1 MVVVEHTNTIT
12 DTKHFRPTPWAGEVP
27 MKRFTFSIGFFL
39 LFVSI
44 PFSLLAQEKEV
55 TLEEVVVTATR
66 DVEEIR
72 KIPANVTVISREEI
86 ERSYTQTTVDLLR
99 NEVGVIVN
107 DLRGTGKSVF
117 MDIRGFG
124 EIGPLNTLVL
134 VDGRR
139 VNEIDLSGVDWTQIP
154 LDQIERIEIIR
165 GSGSV
170 LYGDNAAAGVINI
183 ITKRPQKP
191 LSFEAGVTGGSY
203 HYNNETASVSGKW
216 GSFSGILNAGYKA
229 TEGYRDNGFL
239 RAKDVGGRLIYDVN
253 DRLSF
258 NLSGNFHKDDTG
270 LPGNLTKEQIH
281 TLGRRATDAPDDR
294 AETDDMYGALGMR
307 ARLGDPGRIEAE
319 FSYRHRE
326 VSTFFFDTFSQ
337 PSFDDRRNL
346 TAWGFTPRYFLETPV
361 WNHANKLTLGVDLYK
376 SDSVIFSNSAF
387 SDPAQNRTEAAKKS
401 TGVYLLDE
409 FSILENFILSLGYRH
424 EWVTYDLSQETPDSK
439 DKLKDNEAAWNA
451 GLDYFYDR
459 KSSLFLS
466 VKRSFRFPVTDE
478 LIEFIF
484 DPVNFF
490 QVTEVRLNPAIK
502 PQTGHQYE
510 AGIRHA
516 FTDRIEA
523 NATLFRIDTEDEIFF
538 NPVTFSNENYPRTR
552 RLGAEVGAT
561 FKPFQWLGLWGN
573 YSYTRSRLR
582 KGPFS
587 GNDIPFVPRHKA
599 SAGAD
604 IHLGKGFLFDARA
617 NFVGSRHLISDFE
630 NAVDRLDKYYTVDT
644 RLSYAY
650 KGLKAFVGINNLF
663 NRKYAEFGS
672 FVGGTQFF
680 SPSPE
685 RNYMAGVSY
694 TF

>member
-1 MVVVEHTNTIT
+1 
-12 DTKHFRPTPWAGEVP
+12 
-27 MKRFTFSIGFFL
+27 MKNSFNIILCLVLL
-39 LFVSI
+39 LFI
-44 PFSLLAQEKEV
+44 PFTPLAQEKEV
-55 TLEEVVVTATR
+55 TLEEVVVTGTR
-66 DVEEIR
+66 DVQEIR
-72 KIPANVTVISREEI
+72 KIPANVTVITRQEI
-86 ERSYTQTTVDLLR
+86 ERSYAGTTVDLLR
-99 NEVGVIVN
+99 SQTGVVVN

-124 EIGPLNTLVL
+124 EIGPLNVLVL

-139 VNEIDLSGVDWTQIP
+139 VNEIDLSGVDWSQIP
-154 LDQIERIEIIR
+154 LEQIERIEILR

-191 LSFEAGVTGGSY
+191 LSLEAGISGGSY
-203 HYNNETASVSGKW
+203 HYNSENASVSGKW
-216 GSFSGILNAGYKA
+216 GPFSAILNAGYKA

-239 RAKDVGGRLIYDVN
+239 RAKDAGGRLIYDVD

-270 LPGNLTKEQIH
+270 LPGNLTREQIH
-281 TLGRRATDAPDDR
+281 TLGRQATDAPLDR
-294 AETDDMYGALGMR
+294 AETDDMYGAVGMK

-319 FSYRHRE
+319 ISYRHRE
-326 VSTFFFDTFSQ
+326 VSTFFFDPLSQ

-346 TAWGFTPRYFLETPV
+346 TTWGFTPRYFFERPV
-361 WNHANKLTLGVDLYK
+361 WNHANKLTLGIDFYK

-387 SDPAQNRTEAAKKS
+387 SDPPQNQSEVAKKS

-424 EWVTYDLSQETPDSK
+424 EWVTFDLSQETPDSK
-439 DKLKDNEAAWNA
+439 DKSRDNKAAWNA
-451 GLDYFYDR
+451 GLDYFYDK
-459 KSSLFLS
+459 KSSAFLS

-490 QVTEVRLNPAIK
+490 QVTEVRLNPSIK
-502 PQTGHQYE
+502 TQTGLHYE

-516 FTDRIEA
+516 FTDQTEG
-523 NATLFRIDTEDEIFF
+523 NVTFFQIDTEDEIFY
-538 NPVTFSNENYPRTR
+538 NPVTFRNENYPETR
-552 RLGAEVGAT
+552 RQGVEAGAT
-561 FKPFQWLGLWGN
+561 FRPFQRLSLWGN
-573 YSYTRSRLR
+573 YSYMRPRLR
-582 KGPFS
+582 KGLFS

-599 SAGAD
+599 ATGAD
-604 IHLGKGFLFDARA
+604 IHLGKGFVFNTRF
-617 NFVGSRHLISDFE
+617 NFIASRYLISDFE
-630 NAVDRLDKYYTVDT
+630 NSTDKLDKFYTVDA
-644 RLSYAY
+644 RFSYAY
-650 KGLKAFVGINNLF
+650 KGVKAFVGVNNLF
-663 NRKYAEFGS
+663 NRKYYEFGS

-685 RNYMAGVSY
+685 RNWLAGVSY

>member
-1 MVVVEHTNTIT
+1 
-12 DTKHFRPTPWAGEVP
+12 
-27 MKRFTFSIGFFL
+27 MKRLISIFSSIFFIL
-39 LFVSI
+39 SPFYLFAQ
-44 PFSLLAQEKEV
+44 AQEKEI
-55 TLEEVVVTATR
+55 TLEPVVVTATR

-72 KIPANVTVISREEI
+72 KIPANVTIINREEI
-86 ERSYTQTTVDLLR
+86 ERSYAQTTVDLLR
-99 NEVGVIVN
+99 NEAGVVVS

-139 VNEIDLSGVDWTQIP
+139 VNEIDLSGVDWSQIP
-154 LDQIERIEIIR
+154 LEQIERIEILR

-191 LSFEAGVTGGSY
+191 LSFETGISGGSY
-203 HYNNETASVSGKW
+203 HYNDETASVSGKW
-216 GSFSGILNAGYKA
+216 GPFSAILNSGYKA

-239 RAKDVGGRLIYDVN
+239 RAKDAGGRLIYDVD

-258 NLSGNFHKDDTG
+258 NLSGSFHKDDTG
-270 LPGNLTKEQIH
+270 LPGNLTREQIH
-281 TLGRRATDAPDDR
+281 TLGRRATDAPLDK
-294 AETDDMYGALGMR
+294 AETDDMYGALGMK
-307 ARLGDPGRIEAE
+307 AGLGDLGRIEAE
-319 FSYRHRE
+319 TSYRHRE
-326 VSTFFFDTFSQ
+326 VSTFFFDASSQ

-346 TAWGFTPRYFLETPV
+346 TTWGFTPRYFLEVPV

-376 SDSVIFSNSAF
+376 SDSVTFSNSAY
-387 SDPAQNRTEAAKKS
+387 SDPPQNKTEVGKKS

-409 FSILENFILSLGYRH
+409 FSILENLLLSLGYRH
-424 EWVTYDLSQETPDSK
+424 EWVIFDLSQETPDSK
-439 DKLKDNEAAWNA
+439 DKIRYNKPAWNA

-459 KSSLFLS
+459 KSSVFIG

-478 LIEFIF
+478 LIEYIF

-490 QVTEVRLNPAIK
+490 QVTDVRLNPAIK
-502 PQTGHQYE
+502 PQTGLQYE
-510 AGIRHA
+510 TGIRHA
-516 FTDRIEA
+516 FTDQIEA
-523 NATLFRIDTEDEIFF
+523 NVNFFRIDTEDEIFF
-538 NPVTFSNENYPRTR
+538 NPVTFSNENYPKTR
-552 RLGAEVGAT
+552 RMGAEMGAA
-561 FKPFQWLGLWGN
+561 FRPLQWFGLWGN

-582 KGPFS
+582 KGLYS
-587 GNDIPFVPRHKA
+587 GSDIPFVPRHKA

-604 IHLGKGFLFDARA
+604 VHLGKGFLFNTRV
-617 NFVGSRHLISDFE
+617 NFVGSRYLISDFE
-630 NAVDRLDKYYTVDT
+630 NVVDKLDKFYTADV
-644 RLSYAY
+644 RLSYGY

-685 RNYMAGVSY
+685 RNFLGGISY

>member
-1 MVVVEHTNTIT
+1 M
-12 DTKHFRPTPWAGEVP
+12 
-27 MKRFTFSIGFFL
+27 FL
-39 LFVSI
+39 LLFISTS
-44 PFSLLAQEKEV
+44 FSLFAQEKEV
-55 TLEEVVVTATR
+55 TLEKVVVTATR
-66 DVEEIR
+66 DVEELR
-72 KIPANVTVISREEI
+72 KVPANVTVITQEEI
-86 ERSYTQTTVDLLR
+86 ERSYAQTTVDLLR
-99 NEVGVIVN
+99 NEAGVVVN

-139 VNEIDLSGVDWTQIP
+139 VNEIDLSGVDWSQIP
-154 LDQIERIEIIR
+154 LEQIERIEILR

-170 LYGDNAAAGVINI
+170 LYGDNATAGVINI
-183 ITKRPQKP
+183 ITKQPKKP
-191 LSFEAGVTGGSY
+191 FSLEAGISGGSY

-216 GSFSGILNAGYKA
+216 GPFSAILNAGYKA

-239 RAKDVGGRLIYDVN
+239 RAKDAGGRWIYDVD

-281 TLGRRATDAPDDR
+281 TLGRRATDAPHDK
-294 AETDDMYGALGMR
+294 AETDDMYGALGMN
-307 ARLGDPGRIEAE
+307 ARLEDLGRIEAE
-319 FSYRHRE
+319 ISYRHRE
-326 VSTFFFDTFSQ
+326 GSTFFFDTSSQ

-346 TAWGFTPRYFLETPV
+346 TTWGFTPRYFLEVPV
-361 WNHANKLTLGVDLYK
+361 WNHANKFTFGLDFYK
-376 SDSVIFSNSAF
+376 SDSVTFSNSAF
-387 SDPAQNRTEAAKKS
+387 SDPSQNKTEVAKKS

-424 EWVTYDLSQETPDSK
+424 EWVTFDLSQETPDSK
-439 DKLKDNEAAWNA
+439 DKVRDNKAVWNA
-451 GLDYFYDR
+451 GLDYFYGK
-459 KSSLFLS
+459 KSSVFLS

-502 PQTGHQYE
+502 PQTGLQYE

-516 FTDRIEA
+516 FTDRIEG
-523 NATLFRIDTEDEIFF
+523 NVTFFRIDTEDEIFF
-538 NPVTFSNENYPRTR
+538 NPATFSNENYPKTR
-552 RLGAEVGAT
+552 RLGAEMGAA
-561 FKPFQWLGLWGN
+561 FKPLQWLSLWGN

-582 KGPFS
+582 KGLFS

-604 IHLGKGFLFDARA
+604 VHLGKGFLFDTRA
-617 NFVGSRHLISDFE
+617 NFVGARHLISDFE
-630 NAVDRLDKYYTVDT
+630 NSVDKLDKFYTADV
-644 RLSYAY
+644 RLSYAS
-650 KGLKAFVGINNLF
+650 KALKAFVGINNLF

-672 FVGGTQFF
+672 FVGGIQYF

-694 TF
+694 AF

>member
-1 MVVVEHTNTIT
+1 
-12 DTKHFRPTPWAGEVP
+12 
-27 MKRFTFSIGFFL
+27 MKRFVSLFSSLI
-39 LFVSI
+39 LFVLF
-44 PFSLLAQEKEV
+44 PFCLLAQEKEV

-66 DVEEIR
+66 DIQEIR
-72 KIPANVTVISREEI
+72 KIPANVTVISQEEI
-86 ERSYTQTTVDLLR
+86 ERSYAQTTVDLLR
-99 NEVGVIVN
+99 NEVGVVVN
-107 DLRGTGKSVF
+107 DLRGTGKNVF

-124 EIGPLNTLVL
+124 EIGALNTLVL

-139 VNEIDLSGVDWTQIP
+139 VNEIDLSGVDWSQIP
-154 LDQIERIEIIR
+154 LEQIERIEVLR

-191 LSFEAGVTGGSY
+191 LSLEAGVSGGSY

-216 GSFSGILNAGYKA
+216 GGFSAILNAGYKA

-258 NLSGNFHKDDTG
+258 NLSGSFHKDDTG

-281 TLGRRATDAPDDR
+281 TLGRRATVTPHDG
-294 AETDDMYGALGMR
+294 AETNDMYGALGMK
-307 ARLGDPGRIEAE
+307 ARLGDLGRIESE
-319 FSYRHRE
+319 ISYRHRE
-326 VSTFFFDTFSQ
+326 VSTSFFDASSQ

-346 TAWGFTPRYFLETPV
+346 TTWGFTPRYFLEVPL
-361 WNHANKLTLGVDLYK
+361 WNHANKFTVGLDFYK

-387 SDPAQNRTEAAKKS
+387 SDPAQNQTQVAKKS

-409 FSILENFILSLGYRH
+409 FSILENLILSLGYRH
-424 EWVTYDLSQETPDSK
+424 EWVTFDLTQETPDSK
-439 DKLKDNEAAWNA
+439 DKVRDNKAAWNA
-451 GLDYFYDR
+451 GLDYFYGK
-459 KSSLFLS
+459 KSSVFLS

-478 LIEFIF
+478 LIEYIF

-490 QVTEVRLNPAIK
+490 QVIDVRLNPAIK
-502 PQTGHQYE
+502 PQTGLQYE
-510 AGIRHA
+510 TGIRHA
-516 FTDRIEA
+516 FSDRIEGKV
-523 NATLFRIDTEDEIFF
+523 TFFQMDTEDEIFF

-552 RLGAEVGAT
+552 RVGAEVGAT
-561 FKPFQWLGLWGN
+561 FKPLQWLGLWGN

-582 KGPFS
+582 EGPFS

-604 IHLGKGFLFDARA
+604 VHLGKGFLFDTRA
-617 NFVGSRHLISDFE
+617 NFVGSRYLISDFK
-630 NAVDRLDKYYTVDT
+630 NVVDKLEKYYTVDA
-644 RLSYAY
+644 RFSYAL

-672 FVGGTQFF
+672 FVGGIQFF

-685 RNYMAGVSY
+685 RNFIGGVSY

>member
-1 MVVVEHTNTIT
+1 
-12 DTKHFRPTPWAGEVP
+12 
-27 MKRFTFSIGFFL
+27 MKRFTFSICFLL

-44 PFSLLAQEKEV
+44 PFSLIAQEKEV

-86 ERSYTQTTVDLLR
+86 EDSYAQTTVDLLR
-99 NEVGVIVN
+99 NEVGVVVN

-124 EIGPLNTLVL
+124 EIGQLNTLVL
-134 VDGRR
+134 IDGRR
-139 VNEIDLSGVDWTQIP
+139 VNEIDLSGADWSQIP
-154 LDQIERIEIIR
+154 LEQIERIEIVR

-191 LSFEAGVTGGSY
+191 LSFEAGVSGGSY
-203 HYNNETASVSGKW
+203 HYNKETVSVSGKS
-216 GSFSGILNAGYKA
+216 GPFSAILNAGYKA

-239 RAKDVGGRLIYDVN
+239 RAKDVGGRFVYDVD

-258 NLSGNFHKDDTG
+258 NLSGNFHKDVTG
-270 LPGNLTKEQIH
+270 LPGNLTKDQIH
-281 TLGRRATDAPDDR
+281 TLGRRATDAPDDN
-294 AETDDMYGALGMR
+294 AETDDMYGALGMK
-307 ARLGDPGRIEAE
+307 AKLGNMGRIEAE
-319 FSYRHRE
+319 FSYRHKE
-326 VSTFFFDTFSQ
+326 LSDFFFSDRSQ

-346 TAWGFTPRYFLETPV
+346 TTWGFTPRYFLEMPV
-361 WNHANKLTLGVDLYK
+361 WNHANKITLGLDYYK

-387 SDPAQNRTEAAKKS
+387 ATPQQNTTEVGKKS
-401 TGVYLLDE
+401 TGIYLLDE
-409 FSILENFILSLGYRH
+409 FSILENLILSLGYRH
-424 EWVTYDLSQETPDSK
+424 EWVTYDLSQESPDSE
-439 DKLKDNEAAWNA
+439 DRVRDNKAAWNA
-451 GLDYFYDR
+451 GLDYFYGK
-459 KSSLFLS
+459 KSSVFLS

-478 LIEFIF
+478 LIEFISD
-484 DPVNFF
+484 DPTDFF
-490 QVTEVRLNPAIK
+490 RVTKVQLNPALK

-523 NATLFRIDTEDEIFF
+523 NVTFFRIDTEDEIFF
-538 NPVTFSNENYPRTR
+538 DPTPILPDEPFGGNRNYPKTR
-552 RLGAEVGAT
+552 RLGAEVGT
-561 FKPFQWLGLWGN
+561 SIKPLQWLGLWGN
-573 YSYTRSRLR
+573 YSYTRARLR
-582 KGPFS
+582 TGLFS

-604 IHLGKGFLFDARA
+604 VHLGKGFLFDTRA
-617 NFVGSRHLISDFE
+617 NFVGSRFLISDFE
-630 NAVDRLDKYYTVDT
+630 NAEDKLDKYYTVDT
-644 RLSYAY
+644 RLSYAF

-672 FVGGTQFF
+672 FVGGLQFF

>member
-1 MVVVEHTNTIT
+1 
-12 DTKHFRPTPWAGEVP
+12 
-27 MKRFTFSIGFFL
+27 MKRSLFITTLFFL
-39 LFVSI
+39 LVSV
-44 PFSLLAQEKEV
+44 PFSLCAQEKEV
-55 TLEEVVVTATR
+55 TLEEVVVTGTR
-66 DVEEIR
+66 DAQEIR
-72 KIPANVTVISREEI
+72 KIPANVTVITGEEI
-86 ERSYTQTTVDLLR
+86 ERSYAQTTVDLLR
-99 NEVGVIVN
+99 NQAGVVVN
-107 DLRGTGKSVF
+107 DLRGTGKNVF

-124 EIGPLNTLVL
+124 EIGPLNVLVL

-139 VNEIDLSGVDWTQIP
+139 VNEIDLSGVDWSQIP
-154 LDQIERIEIIR
+154 LEQIERIEILR

-170 LYGDNAAAGVINI
+170 LYGDNATAGVINI

-191 LSFEAGVTGGSY
+191 LSFEAGISGGSY
-203 HYNNETASVSGKW
+203 HYNKETASVSGKW
-216 GSFSGILNAGYKA
+216 GPFSGILNAGYRA

-239 RAKDVGGRLIYDVN
+239 RAKDLGGKLVYDMN
-253 DRLSF
+253 EDLSF
-258 NLSGNFHKDDTG
+258 NFSGNFHKDDTG

-281 TLGRRATDAPDDR
+281 TLGRRATDAPHDR
-294 AETDDMYGALGMR
+294 AETDDMYGAVGMK

-319 FSYRHRE
+319 ISYRHRE
-326 VSTFFFDTFSQ
+326 VSTFFFDPFSQ

-346 TAWGFTPRYFLETPV
+346 TTWGFTPRYFLEGPV
-361 WNHANKLTLGVDLYK
+361 WNHANKFTLGLDVYK

-387 SDPAQNRTEAAKKS
+387 SDPPQNKTEVAKKS

-424 EWVTYDLSQETPDSK
+424 EWVRFDLSQDTPDSK
-439 DKLKDNEAAWNA
+439 DKIRDNEAAWNV
-451 GLDYFYDR
+451 GVDYFYDR
-459 KSSLFLS
+459 KSSVFLS

-502 PQTGHQYE
+502 PQTSLQYE

-516 FTDRIEA
+516 FTDQIEGNVTFFRIE
-523 NATLFRIDTEDEIFF
+523 TEDEIFF
-538 NPVTFSNENYPRTR
+538 DPTPSTEEPFGANRNYPKTR
-552 RLGAEVGAT
+552 RLGAEMGVA
-561 FKPFQWLGLWGN
+561 FKPLQWLSLWGN

-582 KGPFS
+582 KDLFS

-604 IHLGKGFLFDARA
+604 VGLGRGFLFNTRF
-617 NFVGSRHLISDFE
+617 NFVGSRYLISDFE
-630 NAVDRLDKYYTVDT
+630 NVVDKLDKFYTTDV

-650 KGLKAFVGINNLF
+650 KGLKAFVGVNNLF
-663 NRKYAEFGS
+663 NRNYFEFGS
-672 FVGGTQFF
+672 FVGGTQYF

-685 RNYMAGVSY
+685 RNWLAGVSY

>member
-1 MVVVEHTNTIT
+1 MKSSFATILCL
-12 DTKHFRPTPWAGEVP
+12 VL
-27 MKRFTFSIGFFL
+27 L
-39 LFVSI
+39 LFI
-44 PFSLLAQEKEV
+44 PFAPFAQEKEV
-55 TLEEVVVTATR
+55 TLEEVVITGTR
-66 DVEEIR
+66 DVQEIR
-72 KIPANVTVISREEI
+72 KIPANVTVITGEEI
-86 ERSYTQTTVDLLR
+86 GRSYAQTTVDLLR
-99 NEVGVIVN
+99 GQAGVVVN

-139 VNEIDLSGVDWTQIP
+139 VNEIDLSGVDWSQIP
-154 LDQIERIEIIR
+154 IEQIERIEILR

-191 LSFEAGVTGGSY
+191 LSFEAGISGGSY

-216 GSFSGILNAGYKA
+216 GPFSGILNAGYHA

-239 RAKDVGGRLIYDVN
+239 RAKDLGGKLVYDVN
-253 DRLSF
+253 DDLSF
-258 NLSGNFHKDDTG
+258 NFSGNFHNDDTG
-270 LPGNLTKEQIH
+270 LPGSLTKEQIH

-294 AETDDMYGALGMR
+294 AETDDGYGALGLK
-307 ARLGDPGRIEAE
+307 ARFGELGRVEAE
-319 FSYRHRE
+319 LSYRHRE
-326 VSTFFFDTFSQ
+326 VSTFFFDPSSQ

-346 TAWGFTPRYFLETPV
+346 TTWGFTPRYFLEGPA
-361 WNHANKLTLGVDLYK
+361 WNHANKFTLGLDVYK
-376 SDSVIFSNSAF
+376 SDSVVFSNSAF
-387 SDPAQNRTEAAKKS
+387 SDPPQNKTEVAKKS

-424 EWVTYDLSQETPDSK
+424 EWVTFDLSQETPDSK
-439 DKLKDNEAAWNA
+439 DKVRDNEGAWNV
-451 GLDYFYDR
+451 GLDYFWGK
-459 KSSLFLS
+459 KSSAFLS

-478 LIEFIF
+478 LIEYIF

-490 QVTEVRLNPAIK
+490 QVTEVRLNPAINT
-502 PQTGHQYE
+502 QTGLHYE

-516 FTDRIEA
+516 FNDWSEGNVTFFL
-523 NATLFRIDTEDEIFF
+523 NDTEEEIFF
-538 NPVTFSNENYPRTR
+538 NPVTFRNENYPETR
-552 RLGAEVGAT
+552 RQGVEAGAT
-561 FKPFQWLGLWGN
+561 FRPVEWLSLWGN
-573 YSYTRSRLR
+573 YSYVRARLR

-587 GNDIPFVPRHKA
+587 GNEIPFVPSHKA
-599 SAGAD
+599 TAGAD
-604 IHLGKGFLFDARA
+604 IHLGKGFLFNTR
-617 NFVGSRHLISDFE
+617 FIYVGSRYLISDFE
-630 NAVDRLDKYYTVDT
+630 NSTDKLNEFYTVDG

-650 KGLKAFVGINNLF
+650 KGLKAFVGVNNLF
-663 NRKYAEFGS
+663 NRKYYEFGS

-685 RNYMAGVSY
+685 RNWLAGVSY